1 MIRRI
6 FHRCLL
12 LAILS
17 GVVYMGHTRN
27 DTLKTSSPEKLFKEA
42 RLSDTKDPE
51 RMIFLANMALKKID
65 QKRDLLLLAE
75 YHYIVGLANYYLSNY
90 DIAVDHY
97 LLAVDIHEKM
107 DNGRGVAS
115 NYINLSLVYKDIG
128 DTASAMVYNTRALE
142 IFTDLNDKAEIANTL
157 NKIGNCF
164 LYRNNRKAEEYFRKS
179 FAIRKELG
187 NQKDIGSSLNNLGI
201 VFQISGEIDSAVS
214 YFRKSYQIYEELG
227 NKQYMAVALSNIA
240 IMEEFISGPEKKVEY
255 LLKSLDYSHEAEYPR
270 GEVNTLTNLAQHY
283 FVSHDYERSLEY
295 LEQAMN
301 ICHDHDLDNFRV
313 KLYWYYSELYRQK
326 GDFEQAIFYIQRYI
340 ALKDS
345 VQTDNRSRIAR
356 LQMRYLTEK
365 HEREQALRELEI
377 KKERNQKVFFLIIA
391 ILVAII
397 AILVLSRYFLR
408 MKSARLLEEKNMQL
422 ERMNRKLITSERKLK
437 ELNATKDKFF
447 SIIAHDLKNP
457 LGTIRNIFD
466 FFRENF
472 SVFSKEQQEEYL
484 TVLDESIKSTYALL
498 QNLLQWSM
506 SQSGRL
512 ETNREIFDLAGLA
525 KEVCNYGRILGENN
539 HIAVNSNI
547 APDIYVEADKNMV
560 DAVLRNLVV
569 NAVKFSYQETEVR
582 VGAFREADKVTVSV
596 SDQGIGMSEKEI
608 SKLFRI
614 EEDVRS
620 IGAGS
625 EEASKFIKNK
635 GTGLGLILCFE
646 FVKKNNGDIWVESAP
661 GKGATFYFTL
671 EAAKQERKH
680 EE

>member
-1 MIRRI
+1 MQQKYQLLI
-6 FHRCLL
+6 FSVVGVSLL
-12 LAILS
+12 VIVL
-17 GVVYMGHTRN
+17 VYYR
-27 DTLKTSSPEKLFKEA
+27 K
-42 RLSDTKDPE
+42 
-51 RMIFLANMALKKID
+51 
-65 QKRDLLLLAE
+65 QKQ
-75 YHYIVGLANYYLSNY
+75 
-90 DIAVDHY
+90 
-97 LLAVDIHEKM
+97 LAVNNKM
-107 DNGRGVAS
+107 
-115 NYINLSLVYKDIG
+115 LS
-128 DTASAMVYNTRALE
+128 E
-142 IFTDLNDKAEIANTL
+142 L
-157 NKIGNCF
+157 NKRISYQN
-164 LYRNNRKAEEYFRKS
+164 EE
-179 FAIRKELG
+179 
-187 NQKDIGSSLNNLGI
+187 LNNL
-201 VFQISGEIDSAVS
+201 
-214 YFRKSYQIYEELG
+214 
-227 NKQYMAVALSNIA
+227 NK
-240 IMEEFISGPEKKVEY
+240 
-255 LLKSLDYSHEAEYPR
+255 
-270 GEVNTLTNLAQHY
+270 
-283 FVSHDYERSLEY
+283 
-295 LEQAMN
+295 
-301 ICHDHDLDNFRV
+301 
-313 KLYWYYSELYRQK
+313 
-326 GDFEQAIFYIQRYI
+326 
-340 ALKDS
+340 
-345 VQTDNRSRIAR
+345 
-356 LQMRYLTEK
+356 
-365 HEREQALRELEI
+365 
-377 KKERNQKVFFLIIA
+377 
-391 ILVAII
+391 
-397 AILVLSRYFLR
+397 
-408 MKSARLLEEKNMQL
+408 
-422 ERMNRKLITSERKLK
+422 
-437 ELNATKDKFF
+437 TKDKFF